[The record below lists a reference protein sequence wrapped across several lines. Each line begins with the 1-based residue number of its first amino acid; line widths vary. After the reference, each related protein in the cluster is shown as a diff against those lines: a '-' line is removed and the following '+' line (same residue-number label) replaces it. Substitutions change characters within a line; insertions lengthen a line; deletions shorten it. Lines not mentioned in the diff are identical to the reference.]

1 MQALHPSLPTVNQL
15 PYLPLVTRSSSGI
28 ETMEEFVSSPE
39 GSRGK
44 IMEDISA
51 AEKKQAE
58 AVARRWPKLEL
69 VDAAFQGM
77 SHVMEV

>member
-1 MQALHPSLPTVNQL
+1 
-15 PYLPLVTRSSSGI
+15 
-28 ETMEEFVSSPE
+28 
-39 GSRGK
+39 
-44 IMEDISA
+44 MEDMSA

-77 SHVMEV
+77 FHVMEVR